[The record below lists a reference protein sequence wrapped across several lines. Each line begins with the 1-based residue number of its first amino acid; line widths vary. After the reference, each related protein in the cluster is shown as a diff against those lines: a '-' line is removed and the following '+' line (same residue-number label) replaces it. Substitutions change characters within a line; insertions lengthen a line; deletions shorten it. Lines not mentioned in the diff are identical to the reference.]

1 MVSESA
7 MRAILEFSC
16 TSIITVLPKPC
27 FLYLS
32 DGISDKRSRLGPLLQ
47 WLPER
52 ALPREVR
59 VRTNVPGKT
68 ALRCC
73 RNSAV
78 RIRVRFWNLREMI
91 QVLTFLFPERA
102 LCV

>member
-59 VRTNVPGKT
+59 TFR
-68 ALRCC
+68 ARQRCVV
-73 RNSAV
+73 A
-78 RIRVRFWNLREMI
+78 ET
-91 QVLTFLFPERA
+91 VLSVSE
-102 LCV
+102 